1 MVSCSTYYFET
12 LHICIFIVAIVP
24 LPSPRNESRTPV
36 INGNGGESGS
46 RTSIPVSGVNEE
58 IMNFHL
64 LFFLKFKKKEGLLGL
79 RG

>member
-1 MVSCSTYYFET
+1 M
-12 LHICIFIVAIVP
+12 P